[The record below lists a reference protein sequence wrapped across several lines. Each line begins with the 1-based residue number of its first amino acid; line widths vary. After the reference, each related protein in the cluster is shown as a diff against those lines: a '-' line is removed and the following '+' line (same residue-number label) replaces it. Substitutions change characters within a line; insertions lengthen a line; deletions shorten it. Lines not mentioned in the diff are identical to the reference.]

1 MKKLSLILA
10 LVLVLTC
17 GVLAACGDKTEES
30 SAAESVAESAAE
42 SKAESSAAATESS
55 EAATEESSEAATES
69 SEAATEESSE
79 AEESTP
85 SEEIPEGTAPSELKG
100 KNVALNKSYTGGDPA
115 ITTGDG
121 TACGYTANLTDGQA
135 SMVSAYDGTW
145 FALWCNKNS
154 SLPSNNAP
162 DGVGTI
168 IVDLGK
174 STKDIN
180 AIRVNLYQANTSG
193 IGAPES
199 IVAYVS
205 EDNTNWTAVGTLV
218 LPETTDPAWAE
229 IAVDNATAQYV
240 KLVITLT
247 DTWCFLNEIEVYA

>member
-79 AEESTP
+79 AEDPAES
-85 SEEIPEGTAPSELKG
+85 IPEGSAPSELKG
-100 KNVALNKSYTGGDPA
+100 KNVALNKSYTGGDVA
-115 ITTGDG
+115 ITSGDG

-135 SMVSAYDGTW
+135 SMIAAYDNTW
-145 FALWCNKNS
+145 FALWCNRNS

-205 EDNTNWTAVGTLV
+205 EDNTNWTAVGSLV